1 MKVELFKTIA
11 IQSVSRNNVG
21 GTDNSLF
28 HATALQAS
36 TLFSPRGDNELI
48 SGVAG
53 GIAGVKDETGVV
65 RNKQNYTCGIIQNNI
80 KT

>member
-48 SGVAG
+48 
-53 GIAGVKDETGVV
+53 
-65 RNKQNYTCGIIQNNI
+65 
-80 KT
+80 